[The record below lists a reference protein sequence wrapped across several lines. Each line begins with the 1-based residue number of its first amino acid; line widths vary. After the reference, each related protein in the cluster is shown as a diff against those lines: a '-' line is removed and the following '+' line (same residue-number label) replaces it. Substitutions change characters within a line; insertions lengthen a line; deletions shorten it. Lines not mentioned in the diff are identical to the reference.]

1 MPPIATM
8 PEARPSN
15 PSTKFALIDT
25 TIRNAVIAIDNVG
38 EAANSE
44 PIGSEMI
51 CSPPHATNTA
61 ISSWPA
67 IFNIQSR
74 SHRSSAMPSRQI
86 ATAPASTTQ
95 AW

>member
-1 MPPIATM
+1 M
-8 PEARPSN
+8 
-15 PSTKFALIDT
+15 
-25 TIRNAVIAIDNVG
+25 IAIDNVG